1 MHDLAPSVSARII
14 HLWRCLLLALFCT
27 VFSRHGVAVD
37 LPDPYLARVEVADQ
51 STQARDSALQR
62 ALREVL
68 IRLSGDQQVVALPA
82 VKEALSKADSLL
94 DQYGYDRAPA
104 LAPEG
109 PARLLLEARFRPE
122 AIMALLREAN
132 ALYWAPNR
140 PQLLIWSVLE
150 QNQERR
156 LLNASEMQALLP
168 ALFTAAQQRGVPL
181 LFPLN
186 DLEDATA
193 LPLDQLWL
201 LNGEAITAASL
212 RYHPDGV
219 LAGRIEQRPDGRWQA
234 RWWFD
239 DNGERWQLDLDAD
252 ALDALAAGAID
263 QVANNWA
270 SRHAVR
276 LGASAEQ
283 LELEIT
289 EVNTLARYAAVMSH
303 LQKLPWARRVT
314 LVGVSGPML
323 RFSLV
328 SDVDRSQSQQL
339 LQLDGKLEQQSQ
351 PVADAPP
358 GVVPTTAL
366 RYRWRGG

>member
-1 MHDLAPSVSARII
+1 M
-14 HLWRCLLLALFCT
+14 
-27 VFSRHGVAVD
+27 G
-37 LPDPYLARVEVADQ
+37 
-51 STQARDSALQR
+51 
-62 ALREVL
+62 
-68 IRLSGDQQVVALPA
+68 
-82 VKEALSKADSLL
+82 
-94 DQYGYDRAPA
+94 
-104 LAPEG
+104 
-109 PARLLLEARFRPE
+109 
-122 AIMALLREAN
+122 
-132 ALYWAPNR
+132 
-140 PQLLIWSVLE
+140 
-150 QNQERR
+150 
-156 LLNASEMQALLP
+156 
-168 ALFTAAQQRGVPL
+168 
-181 LFPLN
+181 
-186 DLEDATA
+186 
-193 LPLDQLWL
+193 
-201 LNGEAITAASL
+201 
-212 RYHPDGV
+212 
-219 LAGRIEQRPDGRWQA
+219 AGRH
-234 RWWFD
+234 
-239 DNGERWQLDLDAD
+239 
-252 ALDALAAGAID
+252 AGGLTTTASAGSSISMPMRSMPWRQGPVD

>member
-1 MHDLAPSVSARII
+1 
-14 HLWRCLLLALFCT
+14 
-27 VFSRHGVAVD
+27 
-37 LPDPYLARVEVADQ
+37 
-51 STQARDSALQR
+51 
-62 ALREVL
+62 
-68 IRLSGDQQVVALPA
+68 
-82 VKEALSKADSLL
+82 
-94 DQYGYDRAPA
+94 
-104 LAPEG
+104 
-109 PARLLLEARFRPE
+109 
-122 AIMALLREAN
+122 MALLREAN